1 MEDNMALLEK
11 IRKQS
16 RVQLWL
22 TGVLCVFCA
31 VALICMLVL
40 TMSITGAAN
49 ELLALA
55 APLQDVMTQVQDMAL
70 EADTVMGNLNTVT
83 QALADADL
91 GSMVDSVN
99 TLATDSQSAVT
110 EAMQKLETIDIDTL
124 NQAIA
129 DLADVVE
136 PLAKVSKFFG

>member
-55 APLQDVMTQVQDMAL
+55 APMQDVMTQVQDMAL

-91 GSMVDSVN
+91 GSMVENVN
-99 TLATDSQSAVT
+99 TLTSDSQTAVT
-110 EAMQKLETIDIDTL
+110 EAIEKLDTIDIETL
-124 NQAIA
+124 NKAIQ

-136 PLAKVSKFFG
+136 PLAKVSNFFG

>member
-1 MEDNMALLEK
+1 MEQVLE
-11 IRKQS
+11 RMEKQS
-16 RVQLWL
+16 RRQLL
-22 TGVLCVFCA
+22 FIKVLCVLCA
-31 VALICMLVL
+31 FLLVCTVVL
-40 TMSITGAAN
+40 TLSITGAVKQVLTIAQ
-49 ELLALA
+49 
-55 APLQDVMTQVQDMAL
+55 PLQQMADQ
-70 EADTVMGNLNTVT
+70 AGTVLANLDNVA
-83 QALADADL
+83 QELADADL

>member
-22 TGVLCVFCA
+22 TVVLCVFCA

-91 GSMVDSVN
+91 GSMVENVN
-99 TLATDSQSAVT
+99 TLTSDSQTAVT
-110 EAMQKLETIDIDTL
+110 EAIEKLDTIDIETL
-124 NQAIA
+124 NKAIQ

-136 PLAKVSKFFG
+136 PLAKVSNFFG